1 MLRMFKV
8 QGTTLRE
15 DTVLRGEVS
24 DGVRDDSNLS
34 EENNNSGELLKL
46 SMANA
51 IWIDAHEASDEERE
65 ALNTF
70 LRAELPESD
79 DVEEIEFS
87 ARYFQD
93 DEGIHVHSLF
103 LSAGEAGRHNTVT
116 VAFLLQDKRLITVR
130 EGDLADF
137 RLLRMRARRGQV
149 HVASPQALLITMFEQ
164 KVENLADALEDIH
177 RTLEDVSHLV
187 LEDEDSELEDA
198 IDKLAKLEDSNGK
211 IRLCLMDTQR
221 SISFLQR
228 HIRENTELQETAR
241 EIKRDVDT
249 LMSHTAFL
257 FDKINFLM
265 DSTQGFINIEQNQII
280 KTFSVAAVIFLPP
293 TVVASFYG
301 MNFDSMPP
309 ELHMKHGWIVAL
321 VLMALSALVPFWYFK
336 SKDLL

>member
-15 DTVLRGEVS
+15 EAVDI
-24 DGVRDDSNLS
+24 DSPKHAML
-34 EENNNSGELLKL
+34 
-46 SMANA
+46 NA
-51 IWIDAHEASDEERE
+51 IWIDAHEPTDEERE
-65 ALNTF
+65 ELNTF

-93 DEGIHVHSLF
+93 NEGIHVHSLF
-103 LSAGEAGRHNTVT
+103 LSPGENGRHNTVT
-116 VAFLLQDKRLITVR
+116 VAFLLQDKRLVTVR

-149 HVASPQALLITMFEQ
+149 QIASSQELLVTMFEQ

-177 RTLEDVSHLV
+177 RKLEEVSHLV
-187 LEDEDSELEDA
+187 LEDQDSELEEA

-228 HIRENTELQETAR
+228 YIRDNNELQETAR

-280 KTFSVAAVIFLPP
+280 KTFSVASVIFLPP
-293 TVVASFYG
+293 TMVASFWG
-301 MNFDSMPP
+301 MNFED
-309 ELHMKHGWIVAL
+309 
-321 VLMALSALVPFWYFK
+321 LSALKFMPYGWLIGLMMMVLSAAIPYWYFK